1 MADGKFRWC
10 NSGESHCYGSV
21 DAAHTRSVQFDISPE
36 GRVYIE
42 RYKVYD
48 FPHIGIIDPR
58 TRRLMWKKEG
68 WTQQN
73 PVTAEVFAETAM
85 DFCSRHSFDK
95 PPQAPRPAGS
105 RPAKRPMNEMSE
117 DEQLQAAMRASLQES
132 SKGDDG
138 NDNSDFEMEEDD
150 DVGVEYIGS
159 SRDGDAKPAAKETP
173 EEAPREPSL
182 LDDLLITEVGDEAV
196 SGARIQLRMP
206 DGKRMVRNFDPSQI
220 VKVIYAFIAV
230 SMRCCHGDEKYGFK
244 VTFLMCLYLIYHSN
258 RTKKPRVARNLF

>member
-1 MADGKFRWC
+1 
-10 NSGESHCYGSV
+10 
-21 DAAHTRSVQFDISPE
+21 
-36 GRVYIE
+36 
-42 RYKVYD
+42 
-48 FPHIGIIDPR
+48 
-58 TRRLMWKKEG
+58 MWKKEG

-132 SKGDDG
+132 GKGDDG

-150 DVGVEYIGS
+150 DDVGVEYIGS
-159 SRDGDAKPAAKETP
+159 SRDGDSKPAAKETT
-173 EEAPREPSL
+173 EEAPKEPSL
-182 LDDLLITEVGDEAV
+182 LDDLLTTEVGDEAV
-196 SGARIQLRMP
+196 SGARIQLKMP

-230 SMRCCHGDEKYGFK
+230 SIRCCHGDENTNSKLP
-244 VTFLMCLYLIYHSN
+244 FLCACTSFTTAIERRSQGWQGICSHGWLS
-258 RTKKPRVARNLF
+258 TQGPPRRNEQHDRELQALGTSHPNSLEISYQGL